1 MAEGHGDYSMAES
14 YITDSMMD
22 VFLYESEQMLEQL
35 ENIALE
41 CEKSKEMSDANVNE
55 IFRIMH
61 TIKGSS
67 GVMMFTDITTCSH
80 TLEDVF
86 YYIRESK
93 PTNIPLDELVGLML
107 EVDDF
112 IKGEL
117 EKIKSGQKA
126 DGSSE
131 ALVVELKEFLDRIK
145 NNIKKSGEELPPENV
160 YIEPEQFYIAPV
172 MSAESKFYLITIYY
186 RSDTEMANIR
196 AYTAVYSLK
205 EIAEDIK
212 FEPEDIITDESTSDL
227 ILKNGFLIALQAQAD
242 EDEILRLIDG
252 SGVSNIEVQRCTP
265 DEFLRM
271 GKPVDGSGN
280 NAKTA
285 DTTSAKA
292 DEITIDLDAPLEE
305 KTAKKTRKSSK
316 KAEAAPAEEVKQSE
330 PAEPAKERVLVSD
343 IVGKMESGQK
353 EQAAAPQAAPAA
365 QSAKHAVQSFISV
378 NVTKM
383 DELMDLIG
391 ELVIAQAVV
400 TQNPDLRVPG
410 LDLTNFSK
418 ASAQLSKIT
427 SELQDVVMA
436 LRMMPLRNTF
446 QKMNRIVYDVS
457 RKLGKDIDLV
467 IIGEDTEVDKNIIE
481 HISDPIMHLV
491 RNAVDHGI
499 EDRSERASTSKPA
512 RGKIILEAKNEGGKV
527 WITVKD
533 DGKGLN
539 RDRILEKARNNGL
552 LNGRN
557 EKELTD
563 KEIYNFITL
572 PGFSPK
578 EQVTEYSGRGV
589 GMDVVV
595 QNIQQVGGS
604 LEIDSTE
611 GYGSTMTIKI
621 PLTLAIIDGIIV
633 GVGTNS
639 YVFSTA
645 DVQEFVRIEKSQMI
659 VEPEGSESIMLRGD
673 CYPLIRLKQLFHLE
687 TGCDDVEDGIIAI
700 LEYEGKKTAVLVDKL
715 DGEQEIV
722 VKPMPSYIK
731 KIRGISGC
739 TQLGDGSISL
749 ILDTGS
755 LIKE

>member
-1 MAEGHGDYSMAES
+1 MAES

-41 CEKSKEMSDANVNE
+41 CEKSKELSDANVNE

-93 PTNIPLDELVGLML
+93 PTNVPLDELVGLML

-131 ALVVELKEFLDRIK
+131 ALVAELKEFLDRIK
-145 NNIKKSGEELPPENV
+145 NNIKKSGDELPPENV
-160 YIEPEQFYIAPV
+160 YIEPEQFYIAPM
-172 MSAESKFYLITIYY
+172 MSSESKFYLITIYY

-212 FEPEDIITDESTSDL
+212 FEPEDIITDESTSEL

-252 SGVSNIEVQRCTP
+252 SGVSNIEVQQCTP

-271 GKPVDGSGN
+271 GKAES
-280 NAKTA
+280 
-285 DTTSAKA
+285 SAGDDVAAQDKA
-292 DEITIDLDAPLEE
+292 AAEQEEITIDLDAPLEE
-305 KTAKKTRKSSK
+305 KPAKKSRKTSK
-316 KAEAAPAEEVKQSE
+316 KSETSEKADVTTQSE
-330 PAEPAKERVLVSD
+330 PTAEPAKERVLVSD

-353 EQAAAPQAAPAA
+353 EQAAQAAGPATA
-365 QSAKHAVQSFISV
+365 QAAKPAVQSFISV

-467 IIGEDTEVDKNIIE
+467 IVGEDTEVDKNIIE

-512 RGKIILEAKNEGGKV
+512 RGKIVLEAKNEGGKV

-572 PGFSPK
+572 PGFSTK

-633 GVGTNS
+633 EVGTSS

-673 CYPLIRLKQLFHLE
+673 CYPLIRLKQLFHLDS
-687 TGCDDVEDGIIAI
+687 GCDDVEEGIIAI
-700 LEYEGKKTAVLVDKL
+700 LEYEGRKTAVLVDKL

-731 KIRGISGC
+731 KIKGISGC

-755 LIKE
+755 LIKD

>member
-1 MAEGHGDYSMAES
+1 MPEGHGDYSMAES

-41 CEKSKEMSDANVNE
+41 VEKSKEMSDANVNE

-126 DGSSE
+126 DGDSA
-131 ALVVELKEFLDRIK
+131 ALVAELKEFLDRIK

-160 YIEPEQFYIAPV
+160 YIEPEQFYIAPM
-172 MSAESKFYLITIYY
+172 MSAESRFYLITIYY

-196 AYTAVYSLK
+196 AYTAVYALK

-212 FEPEDIITDESTSDL
+212 FEPEDIITDESTSEL

-252 SGVSNIEVQRCTP
+252 SGVSNIEIQQCTP

-271 GKPVDGSGN
+271 GKPEKSASEGATKQGGA
-280 NAKTA
+280 AKT
-285 DTTSAKA
+285 
-292 DEITIDLDAPLEE
+292 DEIVIDLDTPPEE
-305 KTAKKTRKSSK
+305 KPAKKPRKSSK
-316 KAEAAPAEEVKQSE
+316 KAEAAPAEEEKQSE
-330 PAEPAKERVLVSD
+330 AVAEPAKERVLVSD

-353 EQAAAPQAAPAA
+353 EQSAPQTTPAA
-365 QSAKHAVQSFISV
+365 QTAKHAVQSFISV

-467 IIGEDTEVDKNIIE
+467 IVGEDTEVDKNIIE

-572 PGFSPK
+572 PGFSTK

-611 GYGSTMTIKI
+611 GHGSTMTIKI

-633 GVGTNS
+633 EVGTNS

-645 DVQEFVRIEKSQMI
+645 DVQEFVRIDKSQMI
-659 VEPEGSESIMLRGD
+659 VEPEGAESIMLRGD
-673 CYPLIRLKQLFHLE
+673 CYPLIRLKQLFHLDS
-687 TGCDDVEDGIIAI
+687 GCDDVEQGIIAI
-700 LEYEGKKTAVLVDKL
+700 LEYEGRKTAVLVDKL
-715 DGEQEIV
+715 EGEQEIV

>member
-1 MAEGHGDYSMAES
+1 MAES

-41 CEKSKEMSDANVNE
+41 VEKSKEMSDANVNE

-131 ALVVELKEFLDRIK
+131 SLVIELKEFLDRIK
-145 NNIKKSGEELPPENV
+145 NDIKKSGEELPPENV
-160 YIEPEQFYIAPV
+160 YIEPEQFYIAPM
-172 MSAESKFYLITIYY
+172 MSAESRFYLITIYY

-196 AYTAVYSLK
+196 AYTAVYALK

-212 FEPEDIITDESTSDL
+212 FEPEDIITDESTSEL

-271 GKPVDGSGN
+271 GKAE
-280 NAKTA
+280 NAPADSAATA
-285 DTTSAKA
+285 KSE
-292 DEITIDLDAPLEE
+292 EITIDLDTPPEE
-305 KTAKKTRKSSK
+305 KPAKKSKKTSK
-316 KAEAAPAEEVKQSE
+316 KAETAKAEEPKQSE
-330 PAEPAKERVLVSD
+330 PAEEPAKERVLVSD
-343 IVGKMESGQK
+343 IVEKMESGQK
-353 EQAAAPQAAPAA
+353 EQAAQPAAPATSA
-365 QSAKHAVQSFISV
+365 QAAKHAVQSFISV

-400 TQNPDLRVPG
+400 TQNPDLKVPG

-467 IIGEDTEVDKNIIE
+467 IVGEDTEVDKNIIE

-499 EDRSERASTSKPA
+499 EDRSERAMTSKPT
-512 RGKIILEAKNEGGKV
+512 RGKIVLEAKNEGGKV

-539 RDRILEKARNNGL
+539 RDRILDKARKNGL

-572 PGFSPK
+572 PGFSTK

-611 GYGSTMTIKI
+611 GHGSVMTIKI

-633 GVGTNS
+633 EVGTNS

-645 DVQEFVRIEKSQMI
+645 DVQEFVRIDKSQMI

-673 CYPLIRLKQLFHLE
+673 CYPLIRLKQLFHLDS
-687 TGCDDVEDGIIAI
+687 GCDDVEQGIIAI
-700 LEYEGKKTAVLVDKL
+700 LEYEGRKTAVLVDKL
-715 DGEQEIV
+715 EGEQEIV

>member
-1 MAEGHGDYSMAES
+1 MGES
-14 YITDSMMD
+14 YITDGMMD

-41 CEKSKEMSDANVNE
+41 CEKSKVMSDANVNE

-93 PTNIPLDELVGLML
+93 PSNIPLDELVGLML

-112 IKGEL
+112 IKNEL
-117 EKIKSGQKA
+117 EKIKSGHKA

-131 ALVVELKEFLDRIK
+131 ALVKELKEFLDRLK
-145 NNIKKSGEELPPENV
+145 NDIKKSGEELPPENV
-160 YIEPEQFYIAPV
+160 YIEPEQFYIAP
-172 MSAESKFYLITIYY
+172 MMTTDSKFYLITIYY

-212 FEPEDIITDESTSDL
+212 FEPEDIIADESTSEV
-227 ILKNGFLIALQAQAD
+227 ILRNGFLIALQAQAD
-242 EDEILRLIDG
+242 ENEILRLIDG
-252 SGVSNIEVQRCTP
+252 SGVDNIEIRECTP
-265 DEFLRM
+265 DEFLTM
-271 GKPVDGSGN
+271 GKQHEPAAE
-280 NAKTA
+280 AKE
-285 DTTSAKA
+285 DT
-292 DEITIDLDAPLEE
+292 ITIDLDAPIADE
-305 KTAKKTRKSSK
+305 KPAKKSKKSSK
-316 KAEAAPAEEVKQSE
+316 KAEADSEATASQE
-330 PAEPAKERVLVSD
+330 PARERVLVSD
-343 IVGKMESGQK
+343 IVGKMENGQK
-353 EQAAAPQAAPAA
+353 EQPAPA
-365 QSAKHAVQSFISV
+365 QSAPAPQTTKHAVQSFISV

-499 EDRSERASTSKPA
+499 EDRSERASTSKPE

-539 RDRILEKARNNGL
+539 RDRILEKAKKNGL

-572 PGFSPK
+572 PGFSTK

-621 PLTLAIIDGIIV
+621 PLTLAIIDGITV
-633 GVGTNS
+633 EVGTSS

-645 DVQEFVRIEKSQMI
+645 DVQEFVRIDKSQMI
-659 VEPEGSESIMLRGD
+659 VEPEGAESIMLRGD
-673 CYPLIRLKQLFHLE
+673 CYPLIRLKQLFHLDA
-687 TGCDDVEDGIIAI
+687 GCDDVEDGIIAI
-700 LEYEGKKTAVLVDKL
+700 LEYEGRKTAVLVDKL
-715 DGEQEIV
+715 NGEQEIV

-731 KIRGISGC
+731 KIKGISGC

-755 LIKE
+755 LIKD